1 MSEQRQT
8 YLSALYS
15 ASTMDRWA
23 ERWAFYWF
31 AYLLAILIFAWTP
44 PDSLNPELGPWGA
57 LDAKR
62 WVLITAWASGAWQA
76 YKAIRNGWEARM
88 ALHHMHE
95 EQLKKIAPPQQI
107 TINDND
113 GPPKKGVEW
122 GVNHGDNEDREFPE
136 HHEGLHRE
144 ETFGSS
150 VLGKLIVFNKKK
162 P

>member
-95 EQLKKIAPPQQI
+95 EQLKKGPAQ
-107 TINDND
+107 TTVVVDND
-113 GPPKKGVEW
+113 GKPGPW
-122 GVNHGDNEDREFPE
+122 TR
-136 HHEGLHRE
+136 
-144 ETFGSS
+144 
-150 VLGKLIVFNKKK
+150 KLIEKFHQLTQSTGVAID
-162 P
+162 